1 MGILA
6 RSNSNILT
14 DNGFTLE
21 RCNSYEKFVK
31 LSDLYDA
38 FVTVDIVKGSVEVYV
53 EYECGGEVATYNF
66 TIRTDFE
73 EHPNKFFNELDEEV
87 TDFLE
92 IYMK

>member
-6 RSNSNILT
+6 KSNSNILT
-14 DNGFTLE
+14 ENGFTLE

-38 FVTVDIVKGSVEVYV
+38 FVTVDIVKGSVNVYV
-53 EYECGGEVATYNF
+53 EYECGGEVATYDF
-66 TIRTDFE
+66 IIDVDFE
-73 EHPNKFFNELDEEV
+73 EDPYKFFNELDEEV
-87 TDFLE
+87 TDFLA